1 MGNPFESRYASRFLH
16 QLARRS
22 YARFDAMRTLQLLMS
37 GAALACLSLIAS
49 AQEYP
54 AKPIR
59 VITPYGAGGASDI
72 VVRAGVHEM
81 SKQLGQAI
89 IVENRTGA
97 GATIGFEAF
106 AASPPD
112 GYTLLGT
119 ASSLHGIAAA
129 LYTKTLKHDPNK
141 DVEPIIVF
149 ANVSNVLVVNPSVN
163 AKSMKDLIELAKTQP
178 GKLTFVSA
186 GVGTSVHMAGE
197 LFKNMAGVQMTH
209 VPYKSSV
216 AALVDLMAGR
226 VDVMFDNIPSAL
238 PHIRSSKL
246 RALATTGSKRAAV
259 LPELPTI
266 AEQGLAGYE
275 AGVWIGLLAPAGT
288 PKAIIAKLNAE
299 GQKAVKAPEFMK
311 RMSELGFEVI
321 GGSPEQM
328 RAMIDAEVKRMHPIV
343 RSSGAKPE

>member
-1 MGNPFESRYASRFLH
+1 MKLKR
-16 QLARRS
+16 
-22 YARFDAMRTLQLLMS
+22 LQLVIV
-37 GAALACLSLIAS
+37 GAALAGLSMCAAS
-49 AQEYP
+49 QEYP

-72 VVRAGVHEM
+72 VVRAGVYEM
-81 SKQLGQAI
+81 SKQLGQGI

-141 DVEPIIVF
+141 DVEPVIVF
-149 ANVSNVLVVNPSVN
+149 AEVSNVLVVNPSVN
-163 AKSMKDLIELAKTQP
+163 AKSTKELIELARREP

-238 PHIRSSKL
+238 PHIKAGKL
-246 RALATTGSKRAAV
+246 RALATTGARRAAI
-259 LPELPTI
+259 LPDLPTI

-275 AGVWIGLLAPAGT
+275 AGVWIGLLAPKGT

-299 GQKAVKAPEFMK
+299 GQKAVKAPDFVK
-311 RMSELGFEVI
+311 RMADLGFEVV
-321 GGSPEQM
+321 GGTPEQM

-343 RSSGAKPE
+343 RASGAKPE